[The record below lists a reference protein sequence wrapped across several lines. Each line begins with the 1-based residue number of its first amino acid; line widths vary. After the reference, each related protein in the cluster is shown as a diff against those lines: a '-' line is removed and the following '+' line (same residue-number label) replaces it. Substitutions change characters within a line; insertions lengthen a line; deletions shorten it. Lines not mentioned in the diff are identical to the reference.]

1 MTLLPIRQPLIKSY
15 IYYDNKS
22 LAGNNE
28 NISARHVGKYP
39 AVVFDYIEMQTLL

>member
-1 MTLLPIRQPLIKSY
+1 MTLLPLRQPLIKSY

-28 NISARHVGKYP
+28 NISARHGWKIP
-39 AVVFDYIEMQTLL
+39 CCCI